1 MVYAI
6 VFLLLVLLDQGTKA
20 AAFALVDVNEPVRYW
35 LGKVFGIDRLIN
47 KGMSFG
53 IGSDTPWALALF
65 IALTSVAIVVLLAFI
80 IKLNKKRRFLKTAL
94 VLIMAGAAGNLID
107 RCILGGVRDLIYM
120 DFRFI
125 INSDYLCFSNN
136 IADIV
141 ITVGAVMFVLALLFV
156 DSDAIFR
163 AHKDKQEEKQE
174 VETAAE
180 DLIKRA
186 VGSDN
191 ESGTIP
197 QEKKGKRSD
206 KDNE

>member
-1 MVYAI
+1 M
-6 VFLLLVLLDQGTKA
+6 
-20 AAFALVDVNEPVRYW
+20 
-35 LGKVFGIDRLIN
+35 
-47 KGMSFG
+47 
-53 IGSDTPWALALF
+53 
-65 IALTSVAIVVLLAFI
+65 
-80 IKLNKKRRFLKTAL
+80 
-94 VLIMAGAAGNLID
+94 
-107 RCILGGVRDLIYM
+107 RDLIYM